1 MDAFIQVL
9 GVLLAGITT
18 ILGVLALVSYI
29 GILGVGL
36 YIVVAGV
43 FFAWWEGR

>member
-18 ILGVLALVSYI
+18 ILVFLVMLSYG

-36 YIVVAGV
+36 YIVVGGA

>member
-18 ILGVLALVSYI
+18 ILVFLVMFSYGGV
-29 GILGVGL
+29 LGVGL
-36 YIVVAGV
+36 YIAVSGA
-43 FFAWWEGR
+43 FFTWWESR

>member
-18 ILGVLALVSYI
+18 IIVFLVIFSYG

-36 YIVVAGV
+36 YMIVSGV
-43 FFAWWEGR
+43 FSVWWESR

>member
-18 ILGVLALVSYI
+18 ILVFLVIFSYG
-29 GILGVGL
+29 GILGIGL
-36 YIVVAGV
+36 YIIVSGA
-43 FFAWWEGR
+43 FFTWWESR

>member
-1 MDAFIQVL
+1 MEAFIQVL

-18 ILGVLALVSYI
+18 ILGILALVSYI

-36 YIVVAGV
+36 YIVVGGA
-43 FFAWWEGR
+43 FFTWWEGR

>member
-18 ILGVLALVSYI
+18 ILVFLLMFSYG

-36 YIVVAGV
+36 YIAVSGV
-43 FFAWWEGR
+43 FSIWWESR